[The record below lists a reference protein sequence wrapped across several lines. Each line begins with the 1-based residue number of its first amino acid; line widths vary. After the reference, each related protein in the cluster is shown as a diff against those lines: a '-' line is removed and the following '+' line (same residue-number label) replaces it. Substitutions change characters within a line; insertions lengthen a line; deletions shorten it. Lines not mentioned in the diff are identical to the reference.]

1 MDNRSY
7 YSGITFFVKS
17 SCAFFLAN
25 IGDLTDATNAFSLK
39 SSLNYG
45 GVNDFYLLP
54 RIDLEKNRIRNKI
67 ANIPKKSYTKNIY
80 ISNILI
86 WNQKNLIPNR
96 I

>member
-54 RIDLEKNRIRNKI
+54 RIDLEKNRIPNKI
-67 ANIPKKSYTKNIY
+67 ANISKKSYKKIY
-80 ISNILI
+80 ILAIY
-86 WNQKNLIPNR
+86 
-96 I
+96 